1 MQKVMV
7 SDINL
12 EGAKDVVKE
21 IESVKGTAVAI
32 QTNVTKEEDIQAL
45 VDTCVNIPRIR

>member
-1 MQKVMV
+1 MA

-12 EGAKDVVKE
+12 EGAKDVVTE
-21 IESVKGTAVAI
+21 IESDKGTAVAI

-45 VDTCVNIPRIR
+45 IDTCINCVNIPRIR